1 MKDQPRL
8 PAAVEEKNKLMSED
22 EVSELQSNLLTLK
35 KDMQEKQTNQLFNR
49 FTNEFNDRGASA
61 PPTTTIISPEI
72 VQPIYKHDPFTSAPP
87 APKPVYQPSNPQ
99 TYDTMVSS
107 LRDSINNRFNNLFK
121 PWLLSLPFLIFV

>member
-1 MKDQPRL
+1 
-8 PAAVEEKNKLMSED
+8 MSED

-49 FTNEFNDRGASA
+49 FTNEFNDRSASA

-72 VQPIYKHDPFTSAPP
+72 VQPIYKHDPFTSAQLT
-87 APKPVYQPSNPQ
+87 PKPVYQPSNPQ

-121 PWLLSLPFLIFV
+121 P